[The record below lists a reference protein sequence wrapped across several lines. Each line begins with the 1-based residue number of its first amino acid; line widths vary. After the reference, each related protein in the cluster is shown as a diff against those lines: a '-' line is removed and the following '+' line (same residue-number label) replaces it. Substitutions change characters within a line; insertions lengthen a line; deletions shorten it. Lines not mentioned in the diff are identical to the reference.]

1 MDQAFFLYS
10 SWNKWLLIMCKNLP
24 HYWSHKKS
32 ACYRFKP
39 CCSVQLLLHLH
50 LHSVCWKGL
59 HVETCWNIKMILK
72 KNLLCKN
79 ANAVS
84 SKIRNQPMKTMKNVV
99 TLCSQSKNLT
109 HTHHYPPSTSS
120 YWAPMDCFQ
129 RCCYFCSV
137 QILSDH
143 LHLQVT
149 TKSQRARLTELGLS
163 HTGLETCWQ
172 PPGNQR

>member
-1 MDQAFFLYS
+1 MLSKMDQAFFLYS

-72 KNLLCKN
+72 KIYFVKMQMQCPPKLGISLWKQWKMLWLCAVRAKTSPTPTTTPLQHPPIEHLWTAFSAAAIFALCKFFL
-79 ANAVS
+79 
-84 SKIRNQPMKTMKNVV
+84 ITYTCR
-99 TLCSQSKNLT
+99 SQ
-109 HTHHYPPSTSS
+109 
-120 YWAPMDCFQ
+120 Q
-129 RCCYFCSV
+129 
-137 QILSDH
+137 
-143 LHLQVT
+143 
-149 TKSQRARLTELGLS
+149 S
-163 HTGLETCWQ
+163 HRE
-172 PPGNQR
+172 PD